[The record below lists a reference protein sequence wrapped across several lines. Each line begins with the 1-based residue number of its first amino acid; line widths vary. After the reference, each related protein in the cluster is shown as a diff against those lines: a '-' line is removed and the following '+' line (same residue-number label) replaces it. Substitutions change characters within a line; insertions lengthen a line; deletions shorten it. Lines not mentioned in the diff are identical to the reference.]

1 MFAISERAGLT
12 RIMHRSAKNIR
23 FGLVG
28 TFLATNPFGTLSL
41 IIMSVAGEAI
51 AVRAE
56 RDTVLVK
63 AALEAGMRLVIALG
77 VTNPNG
83 AQGVQ
88 GVQIVIDKLQDFFMT
103 FARIAEQFTDLECG
117 KTLV

>member
-12 RIMHRSAKNIR
+12 RIMRRSAKNIR

-63 AALEAGMRLVIALG
+63 AAFETGLRLVIVFG
-77 VTNPNG
+77 VAHADG
-83 AQGVQ
+83 AEGVQ
-88 GVQIVIDKLQDFFMT
+88 VVIDKLQDFFMT